1 LIREY
6 LTPVEVNNIWYAL
19 GGVLAIA
26 LGLEF
31 LTGFLLLF
39 RYTPDAGQAY
49 ALTVNTLQTPGWS
62 VILNFHYY
70 NAYLIFGLVMV
81 HMVRVFISG
90 GYRRGKQALWQVGV
104 LLAAFTFLLSTTGE
118 ALHWDEVG
126 FAVPWHISEMLD
138 VFGWTAFWNYTHK
151 ALLTIPVAT
160 EKLSQLYG
168 AHISLA
174 AILLVV
180 FIIVHYYLIKQKG
193 ISLPFWLRPSGR
205 TAPFSEHIRTWLVVG
220 TVILGVTLLISIFLP
235 REAGM
240 APQLLP
246 TSPLYGAT
254 HGPGGLGYKPTYPIS
269 WTHGMN
275 VFFAEQFG
283 IDPDIWG
290 TIVGMVLMLG
300 ALVVIPF
307 VDSGAHEPGNRH
319 EAFDLRKR
327 GLAFAAMGLF
337 WLIMIVGVISNMF
350 AGPG

>member
-1 LIREY
+1 L
-6 LTPVEVNNIWYAL
+6 
-19 GGVLAIA
+19 
-26 LGLEF
+26 
-31 LTGFLLLF
+31 
-39 RYTPDAGQAY
+39 
-49 ALTVNTLQTPGWS
+49 
-62 VILNFHYY
+62 ILNFHYY
-70 NAYLIFGLVMV
+70 NAYLIFTLIMI
-81 HMVRVFISG
+81 HKLRVFIIG

-104 LLAAFTFLLSTTGE
+104 GLAGFTFLLSTTGE

-138 VFGWTAFWNYTHK
+138 VFGWTAFWNYTHAQLK
-151 ALLTIPVAT
+151 DIAIAT

-174 AILLVV
+174 AILLVLL
-180 FIIVHYYLIKQKG
+180 IIVHYYLIKQKG
-193 ISLPFWLRPSGR
+193 ISLPFWLRESGR
-205 TAPFSEHIRTWLVVG
+205 TAPFTEHIREWMVVG
-220 TVILGVTLLISIFLP
+220 GVILGVVLLIALVFP
-235 REAGM
+235 RDAGVP
-240 APQLLP
+240 PQLLSPAQVKASFAAQGNAQYVAGKSELVLTDTVGIPGARSDPNTP
-246 TSPLYGAT
+246 TVPVANLNDYLSPLYQAG

-275 VFFAEQFG
+275 IFFAEVFG

-300 ALVVIPF
+300 ALVIIPF
-307 VDSGAHEPGNRH
+307 VDSGAHEPGNRQ

-337 WLIMIVGVISNMF
+337 WLIMIVGVISNML